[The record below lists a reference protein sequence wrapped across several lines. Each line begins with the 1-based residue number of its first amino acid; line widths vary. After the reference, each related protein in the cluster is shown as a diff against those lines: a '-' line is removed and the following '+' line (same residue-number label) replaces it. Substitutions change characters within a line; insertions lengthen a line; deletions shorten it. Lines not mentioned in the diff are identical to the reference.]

1 MEYKMN
7 DTLINC
13 INEVA
18 NLTNADKVNIK
29 GKFYTTVDTRVD
41 IFRKH
46 FGCKAEIV
54 SDIIMNDLE
63 RVVVKASIT
72 IKNDGEWK
80 LIGSGYAEEFRGQ
93 GMVNKT
99 SALENCET
107 SAVGRALA
115 ACGLG
120 GGAYASS
127 FEVDNAI
134 NNKSEAPNL
143 DDGYVLRR
151 PTGSILQHCVDEKIF
166 LKHLRTFLGDPTNQ
180 EHRELY
186 EVNVD
191 EIKKASDHATV
202 KKDQDAYKKLIGL
215 YEEHIEA
222 EEEISQEIILNE
234 QSE

>member
-1 MEYKMN
+1 MSEP
-7 DTLINC
+7 LINC

-46 FGCKAEIV
+46 FGCNAEILT
-54 SDIIMNDLE
+54 DIVMNDVE
-63 RVVVKASIT
+63 RVIVKAT
-72 IKNDGEWK
+72 ISVKADNDWRT
-80 LIGSGYAEEFRGQ
+80 IGSGFAEEFRGQ

-107 SAVGRALA
+107 SAIGRALA
-115 ACGLG
+115 ALGLG
-120 GGAYASS
+120 GGTYASS

-134 NNKSEAPNL
+134 NNKSESPNL

-151 PTGSILQHCVDEKIF
+151 PTGTVLQHCVDEKIF

-180 EHRELY
+180 EHKELY

-191 EIKKASDHATV
+191 EIKKASEHATV
-202 KKDQDAYKKLIGL
+202 KKDQSAYKKLIGL
-215 YEEHIEA
+215 YEEDLDA
-222 EEEISQEIILNE
+222 EKDK
-234 QSE
+234 